1 MKEAAK
7 KTLIESVVDSKT
19 GAQVFIRDYDTE
31 PYSVNVGGIVKAR
44 KNYKNEKVKELIDK
58 Y

>member
-7 KTLIESVVDSKT
+7 ETLIESVVDPQT
-19 GAQVFIRDYDTE
+19 GTQVFIRDYDTE

-44 KNYKNEKVKELIDK
+44 KNYKNKKVKELIDK